1 MHFILYLFAPNYSR
15 LGTHIDRGIAEPHRY
30 LERLTHFGMIPGIWA
45 GAAIWA
51 PYYGLL
57 SVSQPSVPS
66 FSGVTACFS
75 GQIQPHLLEP
85 FSHTSQSLN
94 AYSGQSWGGGH
105 VSEVEG
111 GEGKG
116 RAPSCVTVRGFW
128 WGKLMESGGERRTS
142 CSASI
147 YKTVICGSVS
157 GRQKRRGVAGWAG
170 SLFSFMTHTQP
181 NCENPLCV
189 ETPGQICLRQTLGKN
204 IDISQWNWKMA
215 VQLSFQQEQWTF
227 STFFCSLAQSL
238 APPIKAT
245 GVTPLL
251 RPGVQALWPDSHA
264 ALAWKEQKW
273 SWTLLSAGQEQSKT
287 VDFYKTS

>member
-15 LGTHIDRGIAEPHRY
+15 LGTYIDRGIAEPHRY
-30 LERLTHFGMIPGIWA
+30 LERLTHFGMILGF
-45 GAAIWA
+45 
-51 PYYGLL
+51 GLG
-57 SVSQPSVPS
+57 QPSGPHTMGCWVSHNLPS
-66 FSGVTACFS
+66 PRLVGWQLASVVRS
-75 GQIQPHLLEP
+75 SPHLLEP

-94 AYSGQSWGGGH
+94 GYSGQSWGGDH

-189 ETPGQICLRQTLGKN
+189 ETPGQICLRQTLEKRTLTFLNGIEKWQCNWVFSKN
-204 IDISQWNWKMA
+204 NE
-215 VQLSFQQEQWTF
+215 LFLPSF
-227 STFFCSLAQSL
+227 A
-238 APPIKAT
+238 
-245 GVTPLL
+245 PLL
-251 RPGVQALWPDSHA
+251 NLWRLPSKQLVWPHPCAQGSRPCDLIVTRH
-264 ALAWKEQKW
+264 
-273 SWTLLSAGQEQSKT
+273 
-287 VDFYKTS
+287 